1 MPSTSTRKRSTTQ
14 DDVRLVADDAT
25 QAADTAAVSAPVAT
39 TPTLPPTAPDTAAT
53 RGVWAALAA
62 QPGATAAILADAAG
76 ISRPTAA
83 KALAAL
89 ESAGLATRTPGGRDG
104 SKRLPDLW
112 QPVGAPQVETS
123 EDEVTEAPEPVV
135 PEDDAVSAEEAPADE
150 REPDGHGPADDA
162 RDAKGGVE
170 GAGAAPAAKPAKTT
184 TTKSGEARLGSG
196 QLREMV
202 LGHLRGHPDEEFSP
216 SAIAKV
222 LARSSGAVA
231 NACDTLLVAK
241 AVVQTNE
248 KPRRFRI
255 AAS

>member
-1 MPSTSTRKRSTTQ
+1 MPSKSTRKRSTTQ
-14 DDVRLVADDAT
+14 DDVRPLTD
-25 QAADTAAVSAPVAT
+25 AADTAPVSAPVTT

-53 RGVWAALAA
+53 RGVWAALMA
-62 QPGATAAILADAAG
+62 QPGSSAAGLADSAG

-83 KALAAL
+83 KALVTL

-104 SKRLPDLW
+104 SKRLPDHW
-112 QPVGAPQVETS
+112 QPVSAPQAGAS
-123 EDEVTEAPEPVV
+123 GGEVTEAPEPAVV
-135 PEDDAVSAEEAPADE
+135 DDTVSAEEARDGEP
-150 REPDGHGPADDA
+150 EPDAHEPTDV
-162 RDAKGGVE
+162 VE
-170 GAGAAPAAKPAKTT
+170 HAGTAQAAKPAKT

-202 LGHLRGHPDEEFSP
+202 AAHLRSHPDDEFTP

-231 NACDTLLVAK
+231 NACDSLLVASV
-241 AVVQTNE
+241 VVQTNE

-255 AAS
+255 AAN